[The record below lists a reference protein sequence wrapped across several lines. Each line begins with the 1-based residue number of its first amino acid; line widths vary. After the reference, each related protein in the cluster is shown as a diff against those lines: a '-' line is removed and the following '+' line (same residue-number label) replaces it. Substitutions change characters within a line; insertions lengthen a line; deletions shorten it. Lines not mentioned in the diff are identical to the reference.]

1 MEQPQPER
9 NADGIDMTL
18 VRSMLS
24 LTPDERLDV
33 LTTYS
38 RGIAALRG
46 DDDSPSAHY
55 LRLVIEEN
63 RRLAEAQSEP

>member
-9 NADGIDMTL
+9 NADGIDLTL
-18 VRSMLS
+18 VRWMLS

-46 DDDSPSAHY
+46 DDDS
-55 LRLVIEEN
+55 R
-63 RRLAEAQSEP
+63 